1 MVHLRAGAPDPG
13 LLLAQGTGM
22 VTNMN
27 PRTWFHKS
35 VLGRK
40 RWEEEMAKHEYDEGK
55 DALIRELD
63 YVAIGERQFACI
75 GIWSY
80 NGGEAKLGIQ
90 RKISTRQGTITKA
103 IGRMTR
109 SEANI
114 IFKVIAEALADDSVW
129 TPGAVKV

>member
-1 MVHLRAGAPDPG
+1 MK
-13 LLLAQGTGM
+13 
-22 VTNMN
+22 

-55 DALIRELD
+55 DVLIREID
-63 YVAIGERQFACI
+63 YVQIGDRQHACI

-80 NGGEAKLGIQ
+80 NGGDAKLGIQ
-90 RKISTRQGTITKA
+90 RKIGTRSGTITKA

-109 SEANI
+109 SEAGI
-114 IFKVIAEALADDSVW
+114 IIPICAAALADDALW
-129 TPGAVKV
+129 TPAAVKG